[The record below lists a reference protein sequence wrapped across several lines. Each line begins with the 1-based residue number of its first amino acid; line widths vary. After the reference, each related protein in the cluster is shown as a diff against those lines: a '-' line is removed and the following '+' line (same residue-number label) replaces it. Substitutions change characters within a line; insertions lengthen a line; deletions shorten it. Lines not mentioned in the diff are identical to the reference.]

1 MPEMR
6 QRPFDDSVFDICR
19 AHGQRG
25 NIFTQFFGRCV
36 GLHTFRLRL
45 HAPFLR
51 LPLTGRHCPASNFHL
66 LQTSG
71 LRRPELL
78 VSPVP
83 GLTRNNFHR
92 ENSMPNIVCARI
104 RKNFAASRNLLT
116 IAAFAICCTALVVPA
131 AAAHEERGTT
141 FSAPGA
147 TIYYEVFGSGS
158 GTPLFVANGGPGFD
172 HQYLHVSDAWDTLAQ
187 TRRIVMWDQ
196 RGTGRSGPLKP
207 GQSCTLA
214 DQINDLDAL
223 RAHLGF
229 DKIDLM
235 GHSWGG
241 FLVMAYAARYPE
253 HIVHLII
260 SDSAAPRWSDTLFL
274 FKDVYPD
281 VTARED
287 GYAFVSDLNEK
298 DSAAAR
304 EASTELYESM
314 LFYSPEHRDE
324 FAARMANDK
333 EYYEIN
339 RAVNRDVTRFDLN
352 PEIKKFR
359 FPTMVMCG
367 RFDMNVAPVI
377 AYKIHQ
383 AIPRSKFVVF
393 EKSGHMP
400 FFEEPAK
407 FVQVLTEFLSSPTTS
422 TSSQ

>member
-1 MPEMR
+1 M
-6 QRPFDDSVFDICR
+6 
-19 AHGQRG
+19 
-25 NIFTQFFGRCV
+25 T
-36 GLHTFRLRL
+36 
-45 HAPFLR
+45 
-51 LPLTGRHCPASNFHL
+51 NFVR
-66 LQTSG
+66 T
-71 LRRPELL
+71 
-78 VSPVP
+78 
-83 GLTRNNFHR
+83 
-92 ENSMPNIVCARI
+92 RI
-104 RKNFAASRNLLT
+104 RKNSSAPRKLL
-116 IAAFAICCTALVVPA
+116 AFLALAAICFFLAAPVVS
-131 AAAHEERGTT
+131 AHEEHGTT
-141 FSAPGA
+141 FNAPGA
-147 TIYYEVFGSGS
+147 TIYYEMFGSGS

-172 HQYLHVSDAWDTLAQ
+172 HQYLLVSDAWDTLAQ
-187 TRRIVMWDQ
+187 TRKIVMWDQ

-241 FLVMAYAARYPE
+241 FLAMAYAARHPE

-287 GYAFVSDLNEK
+287 GFAFTSALNEK

-304 EASTELYESM
+304 EAATTLYESM
-314 LFYSPEHRDE
+314 LFYSTEHRDE
-324 FAARMANDK
+324 FAAKMANDK
-333 EYYEIN
+333 EYYEVN
-339 RAVNRDVTRFDLN
+339 RAVNHDVARFDLN

-359 FPTMVMCG
+359 FPTLVMCG

-377 AYKIHQ
+377 AYKIHE
-383 AIPRSKFVVF
+383 AIPGSKFVVF

-407 FVQVLTEFLSSPTTS
+407 FVRVINDFLSSNAPPAAS
-422 TSSQ
+422 PSAEK

>member
-1 MPEMR
+1 
-6 QRPFDDSVFDICR
+6 
-19 AHGQRG
+19 
-25 NIFTQFFGRCV
+25 
-36 GLHTFRLRL
+36 
-45 HAPFLR
+45 
-51 LPLTGRHCPASNFHL
+51 
-66 LQTSG
+66 
-71 LRRPELL
+71 
-78 VSPVP
+78 
-83 GLTRNNFHR
+83 
-92 ENSMPNIVCARI
+92 MPNIIGACI
-104 RKNFAASRNLLT
+104 RKNFAALKNLLT
-116 IAAFAICCTALVVPA
+116 IAALIIYCTALFVPVV
-131 AAAHEERGTT
+131 AAHEEHGTT
-141 FSAPGA
+141 FNAPGA
-147 TIYYEVFGSGS
+147 TIYYEMFGSGS

-253 HIVHLII
+253 HIDRLII

-281 VTARED
+281 VTAHED
-287 GYAFVSDLNEK
+287 SYAFVADLNEK
-298 DSAAAR
+298 DSSAAR
-304 EASTELYESM
+304 ETSTELYESM
-314 LFYSPEHRDE
+314 LFYSPERRDE
-324 FAARMANDK
+324 FAAKMANDK

-339 RAVNRDVTRFDLN
+339 RAVNHDVARFDLN

-359 FPTMVMCG
+359 FPTLVMCG

-383 AIPRSKFVVF
+383 AIRGSKFVVF

-400 FFEEPAK
+400 FFEEPDK
-407 FVQVLTEFLSSPTTS
+407 FVKAVTNFLSSPATL

>member
-1 MPEMR
+1 M
-6 QRPFDDSVFDICR
+6 
-19 AHGQRG
+19 H
-25 NIFTQFFGRCV
+25 
-36 GLHTFRLRL
+36 
-45 HAPFLR
+45 
-51 LPLTGRHCPASNFHL
+51 
-66 LQTSG
+66 
-71 LRRPELL
+71 
-78 VSPVP
+78 
-83 GLTRNNFHR
+83 NNFHQER
-92 ENSMPNIVCARI
+92 PMPNITCARI
-104 RKNFAASRNLLT
+104 RKNFAALKNLLT
-116 IAAFAICCTALVVPA
+116 IAALIICCTALVVPV
-131 AAAHEERGTT
+131 AAAHEEHGTT
-141 FSAPGA
+141 FNAPGA
-147 TIYYEVFGSGS
+147 TIYYEMFGSGS

-172 HQYLHVSDAWDTLAQ
+172 HQYLHVSDAWETLAQ

-281 VTARED
+281 VTAHED
-287 GYAFVSDLNEK
+287 SYAFVADLKEK

-324 FAARMANDK
+324 FAAKMANDK

-339 RAVNRDVTRFDLN
+339 RAVNRDVARFDLN

-359 FPTMVMCG
+359 FPTLVMCG

-383 AIPRSKFVVF
+383 AIPGSKFVVF

-400 FFEEPAK
+400 FFEEPDK
-407 FVQVLTEFLSSPTTS
+407 FVKIVTAFLSSPATS

>member
-1 MPEMR
+1 
-6 QRPFDDSVFDICR
+6 
-19 AHGQRG
+19 
-25 NIFTQFFGRCV
+25 
-36 GLHTFRLRL
+36 
-45 HAPFLR
+45 
-51 LPLTGRHCPASNFHL
+51 
-66 LQTSG
+66 
-71 LRRPELL
+71 
-78 VSPVP
+78 
-83 GLTRNNFHR
+83 
-92 ENSMPNIVCARI
+92 MPNIIRACL
-104 RKNFAASRNLLT
+104 RKNLAASKKPFM
-116 IAAFAICCTALVVPA
+116 IAALIICCTALVVPA
-131 AAAHEERGTT
+131 AAHEEDGTT
-141 FSAPGA
+141 FTAPGA
-147 TIYYEVFGSGS
+147 TIYYEMFGSGS
-158 GTPLFVANGGPGFD
+158 STPPFVANGGPGFD

-187 TRRIVMWDQ
+187 TRRIIMWDQ

-241 FLVMAYAARYPE
+241 FLVMAYAARLPE

-281 VTARED
+281 VTAHED
-287 GYAFVSDLNEK
+287 SYAFVSNLNEK
-298 DSAAAR
+298 DSSAAR

-314 LFYSPEHRDE
+314 LFYSAEHRDE
-324 FAARMANDK
+324 FAAKMANDK

-339 RAVNRDVTRFDLN
+339 RAVNHDVARFDLN

-359 FPTMVMCG
+359 FPTLVMCG

-383 AIPRSKFVVF
+383 AIPGSKFVVF

-407 FVQVLTEFLSSPTTS
+407 FVQVLTDFLSLPATS

>member
-1 MPEMR
+1 MR
-6 QRPFDDSVFDICR
+6 KRALDDSVFDIRR
-19 AHGQRG
+19 AHGWRSILRQRVRR
-25 NIFTQFFGRCV
+25 IRERSR
-36 GLHTFRLRL
+36 LLRL

-51 LPLTGRHCPASNFHL
+51 LPLAVSGSNFHL
-66 LQTSG
+66 VQTSG

-83 GLTRNNFHR
+83 SLTQNNFHR
-92 ENSMPNIVCARI
+92 ERLMPNIICARL
-104 RKNFAASRNLLT
+104 RKNFAASKNLLT
-116 IAAFAICCTALVVPA
+116 IAALAICCTALVVPVVP
-131 AAAHEERGTT
+131 AHEEHGTT
-141 FSAPGA
+141 FNAPGA
-147 TIYYEVFGSGS
+147 TIYYEMFGSGS

-172 HQYLHVSDAWDTLAQ
+172 HQYLLVSDAWDTLAKS
-187 TRRIVMWDQ
+187 RKIVMWDQ

-241 FLVMAYAARYPE
+241 FLAMAYAARYRE

-287 GYAFVSDLNEK
+287 GFAFTADLNEK

-304 EASTELYESM
+304 ESSTELYESM
-314 LFYSPEHRDE
+314 LFYSTEHRDE
-324 FAARMANDK
+324 FAAKMANDK

-339 RAVNRDVTRFDLN
+339 RAVNHDVARFDLN

-359 FPTMVMCG
+359 FPTLVMCG

-383 AIPRSKFVVF
+383 AIPGSKFVVF

-407 FVQVLTEFLSSPTTS
+407 FVQVVNDFLSSSASPS
-422 TSSQ
+422 VSAAK

>member
-1 MPEMR
+1 ML
-6 QRPFDDSVFDICR
+6 
-19 AHGQRG
+19 
-25 NIFTQFFGRCV
+25 NI
-36 GLHTFRLRL
+36 
-45 HAPFLR
+45 
-51 LPLTGRHCPASNFHL
+51 
-66 LQTSG
+66 
-71 LRRPELL
+71 
-78 VSPVP
+78 
-83 GLTRNNFHR
+83 
-92 ENSMPNIVCARI
+92 ICARL
-104 RKNFAASRNLLT
+104 RKNFAASKNLLT
-116 IAAFAICCTALVVPA
+116 IAALAICCTALVVPVVS
-131 AAAHEERGTT
+131 AHEEHGTT
-141 FSAPGA
+141 FNAPGA
-147 TIYYEVFGSGS
+147 TIYYEMFGSGS

-172 HQYLHVSDAWDTLAQ
+172 HQYLLVSDAWDTLAKS
-187 TRRIVMWDQ
+187 RKIVMWDQ

-241 FLVMAYAARYPE
+241 FLAMAYAARYSE

-287 GYAFVSDLNEK
+287 SHAFVANLNEK

-304 EASTELYESM
+304 EAATTLYESM
-314 LFYSPEHRDE
+314 LFYSTEHRDE
-324 FAARMANDK
+324 FAAKMANDK

-339 RAVNRDVTRFDLN
+339 RAVNHDVARFDLN

-359 FPTMVMCG
+359 FPTLVMCG

-383 AIPRSKFVVF
+383 AIPGSKFVVF

-407 FVQVLTEFLSSPTTS
+407 FVQVVNDFLSSSASPS
-422 TSSQ
+422 VGAAK

>member
-1 MPEMR
+1 MR
-6 QRPFDDSVFDICR
+6 QRPLDNSIFDVCR
-19 AHGQRG
+19 AHGQRR
-25 NIFTQFFGRCV
+25 ISFTQFFRRRV
-36 GLHTFRLRL
+36 GLHLFRLRL

-51 LPLTGRHCPASNFHL
+51 LPLTGRHYPASNFHL
-66 LQTSG
+66 VQTSG

-83 GLTRNNFHR
+83 CFTQNNFHR
-92 ENSMPNIVCARI
+92 ENSMPNISARN
-104 RKNFAASRNLLT
+104 RKNFAASRNLLA
-116 IAAFAICCTALVVPA
+116 IAALVICCMALVTPA
-131 AAAHEERGTT
+131 AAAHDEHGTT
-141 FSAPGA
+141 FNAPGA

-229 DKIDLM
+229 DRIDLM

-241 FLVMAYAARYPE
+241 FLVMAYAARYPQ

-281 VTARED
+281 VTANED
-287 GYAFVSDLNEK
+287 SYAFVSDLNEK
-298 DSAAAR
+298 DSSAAR

-324 FAARMANDK
+324 FAAKMANDK

-339 RAVNRDVTRFDLN
+339 RAVNHDVARFDLN

-359 FPTMVMCG
+359 FPTLVMCG

-377 AYKIHQ
+377 AYKIHE
-383 AIPRSKFVVF
+383 AIPGSKFVVF

-400 FFEEPAK
+400 FFEEPDK
-407 FVQVLTEFLSSPTTS
+407 FVKALTDFLSLPATS

>member
-1 MPEMR
+1 
-6 QRPFDDSVFDICR
+6 
-19 AHGQRG
+19 
-25 NIFTQFFGRCV
+25 
-36 GLHTFRLRL
+36 
-45 HAPFLR
+45 
-51 LPLTGRHCPASNFHL
+51 
-66 LQTSG
+66 
-71 LRRPELL
+71 
-78 VSPVP
+78 
-83 GLTRNNFHR
+83 
-92 ENSMPNIVCARI
+92 MPNIIRARV
-104 RKNFAASRNLLT
+104 RRNLAAFKNLFT
-116 IAAFAICCTALVVPA
+116 IAALVICCGALVVPA
-131 AAAHEERGTT
+131 AAAHEEHGTT
-141 FSAPGA
+141 FNAPGA
-147 TIYYEVFGSGS
+147 TIYYEMFGSSS

-196 RGTGRSGPLKP
+196 RGTGRSGPLKS

-241 FLVMAYAARYPE
+241 FLAMAYAARYPQ
-253 HIVHLII
+253 HIAHLII

-281 VTARED
+281 VTAHED
-287 GYAFVSDLNEK
+287 SYAFVSNLNEK
-298 DSAAAR
+298 DSSAAR

-314 LFYSPEHRDE
+314 LFYSPERRDE
-324 FAARMANDK
+324 FAAKMANDK

-339 RAVNRDVTRFDLN
+339 RAVNHDVARFDLN

-359 FPTMVMCG
+359 FPTLVMCG

-377 AYKIHQ
+377 AYKIHR
-383 AIPRSKFVVF
+383 AIPGSKFVVF

-407 FVQVLTEFLSSPTTS
+407 FVQVLTEFLSSPATS
-422 TSSQ
+422 TASQ